1 MENNCNNNSSPR
13 YGTKWIN
20 PNWTDEKYKREREFK
35 WSFNLPWNA
44 RRGSYLDLVN
54 FNFVSAEEN
63 VYFQTSRTRNCYYRY
78 IYIYTSLYCP
88 FLVSFSLFFLFPL
101 LLVPLKTK
109 LSFTF
114 VQNLLACFAIRPSR
128 SLHADAA
135 LQRYPN
141 LISRSWNSSRRTV
154 ASSSKMKKGNRKK
167 KRNDRRVSQRHCYR
181 RYIFNFPLLRL
192 ER

>member
-1 MENNCNNNSSPR
+1 MKSVNERGNLNDR
-13 YGTKWIN
+13 LIYREMREEEAIWI
-20 PNWTDEKYKREREFK
+20 WWISISFRRRKMCISKLLERVI
-35 WSFNLPWNA
+35 A
-44 RRGSYLDLVN
+44 TID
-54 FNFVSAEEN
+54 
-63 VYFQTSRTRNCYYRY
+63 
-78 IYIYTSLYCP
+78 IYISLYCP
-88 FLVSFSLFFLFPL
+88 FLVSFSLFSIPL
-101 LLVPLKTK
+101 APRPVLKTK

-114 VQNLLACFAIRPSR
+114 VQNLLSCFAIRPSR

-181 RYIFNFPLLRL
+181 RYISLTFLYSGSKGNIPGSRHFTMTSHELS
-192 ER
+192 

>member
-1 MENNCNNNSSPR
+1 MKSINERGNLNDR
-13 YGTKWIN
+13 LIYREMREEEAIWI
-20 PNWTDEKYKREREFK
+20 WWISISFRRRKMCISKLLERVI
-35 WSFNLPWNA
+35 A
-44 RRGSYLDLVN
+44 TIDIY
-54 FNFVSAEEN
+54 
-63 VYFQTSRTRNCYYRY
+63 VYPCIIPF
-78 IYIYTSLYCP
+78 P
-88 FLVSFSLFFLFPL
+88 FLSHFFLFPL
-101 LLVPLKTK
+101 PFVPLKTK

-114 VQNLLACFAIRPSR
+114 VQKLLACFAFRPSR
-128 SLHADAA
+128 SLHANAA

-154 ASSSKMKKGNRKK
+154 ASFSKMKKGNRKK

>member
-1 MENNCNNNSSPR
+1 MKSINERGNLNDR
-13 YGTKWIN
+13 LIYREMREEEAIWI
-20 PNWTDEKYKREREFK
+20 WWISISFRRRKMCISKLLERVI
-35 WSFNLPWNA
+35 A
-44 RRGSYLDLVN
+44 TID
-54 FNFVSAEEN
+54 
-63 VYFQTSRTRNCYYRY
+63 
-78 IYIYTSLYCP
+78 IYIYP
-88 FLVSFSLFFLFPL
+88 FIVPFSFLSHFFLFPL
-101 LLVPLKTK
+101 PLVPLKTK

-114 VQNLLACFAIRPSR
+114 VQNLLSCFAIRPSL

>member
-1 MENNCNNNSSPR
+1 MKSINERGNLNDR
-13 YGTKWIN
+13 LIYREMREEEAIWI
-20 PNWTDEKYKREREFK
+20 WWISISFRRRKTCISKLLERVI
-35 WSFNLPWNA
+35 A
-44 RRGSYLDLVN
+44 TID
-54 FNFVSAEEN
+54 
-63 VYFQTSRTRNCYYRY
+63 

-141 LISRSWNSSRRTV
+141 LISRSWNSSWRTV